1 MEETEREEEAEAYK
15 IVLKNCYFYHNSE
28 PLPKKPWCLK
38 TPNLA
43 SQLIQ
48 DLLEESKYD
57 HKRFAKKCAKTLV
70 DFKNMQLQE
79 KIKQASL
86 MRESVDIM
94 KQMKNI
100 SKMLAS
106 VTSADIKVQK
116 AQSTRGPIIIHV
128 NANNNIERLEE
139 GDKHTL
145 VVDYLGFIELKFI
158 LDDEDSSY
166 PEIGEYK
173 VFFQQII
180 EETHYLKA
188 MEKPELESTVC
199 KKGKDYEI
207 IIHFILKLSRENRLE
222 ILKSKYDLI
231 EPILKNKSDTWI
243 TFLAFQDN
251 LSIKFDESSEE
262 FESLISESKA
272 RDTCC
277 EGCIVL

>member
-15 IVLKNCYFYHNSE
+15 LVLKNCYFYHNSE
-28 PLPKKPWCLK
+28 PLPKEPWCLK

-43 SQLIQ
+43 SQLIK
-48 DLLEESKYD
+48 DLLEEAKYD

-70 DFKNMQLQE
+70 DFKNMQIQE
-79 KIKQASL
+79 KLKKASL
-86 MRESVDIM
+86 MRESLDILEE
-94 KQMKNI
+94 MKNI
-100 SKMLAS
+100 SNMLVS
-106 VTSADIKVQK
+106 VTSTNIRVQK
-116 AQSTRGPIIIHV
+116 AQSTRGPIIVHV
-128 NANNNIERLEE
+128 YANNNVEKIEE
-139 GDKHTL
+139 GEKHTL
-145 VVDYLGFIELKFI
+145 VVDYLGFIELKFV

-207 IIHFILKLSRENRLE
+207 IIQFKLKLSITDRMK
-222 ILKSKYDLI
+222 ILRNKNESI
-231 EPILKNKSDTWI
+231 ELALADKGDNWI
-243 TFLAFQDN
+243 TFEAFQSS
-251 LSIKFDESSEE
+251 LSLKLDEQSGE
-262 FESLISESKA
+262 FETLITESKA